1 MFHLKTSWRT
11 LCAHARIDRPSACI
25 QQRVGNNSPVLY
37 SVLDLAPVKKDG
49 SIAEAFRNS
58 VDLARHA
65 ERWGYTRFW
74 LAEHHNAQGIASA
87 ATSVLIGHVAGS
99 TSAIRV
105 GSGGIMLPNHAP
117 LIIAEQFGTLETL
130 YPGRIDLGLGRA
142 PGTDGSTAR
151 ALGRDPR
158 AADDFPKQVAELI
171 SYLEP
176 PSPGQTII
184 AVPGA
189 GTRVPVWLLGSST
202 FSAQLAAKLGLPF
215 AFAAHFAPQ
224 EMMEAITLYRQHYQ
238 PSRFLRN
245 PHVMIGI
252 PMIAADTDA
261 EARYLATTPALTFLQ
276 LIRGQPVWLAPP
288 VESMDGRWS
297 AQERFL
303 VESRLA
309 AAIVGGPQTL
319 REKLRTFL
327 AKTNADEIMI
337 NCAVFD
343 HTRRLRSYQLAS
355 EAMQDINQST
365 IATAV

>member
-1 MFHLKTSWRT
+1 
-11 LCAHARIDRPSACI
+11 
-25 QQRVGNNSPVLY
+25 VGNNSPVLY

-99 TSAIRV
+99 TSTIRV

-130 YPGRIDLGLGRA
+130 YPGRIDLGIGRA
-142 PGTDGSTAR
+142 PGTDGATAR
-151 ALGRDPR
+151 ALGRDPH
-158 AADDFPKQVAELI
+158 AADDFPQQVVDLI

-176 PSPGQTII
+176 PVPGQTIL

-224 EMMEAITLYRQHYQ
+224 EMEQAITLYRRHFQ
-238 PSRFLRN
+238 PSKFLGK
-245 PHVMIGI
+245 PHVMIGLSV
-252 PMIAADTDA
+252 IAAETDA
-261 EARYLATTPALTFLQ
+261 EARYLATTPSLTFLQ

-288 VESMDGRWS
+288 VERMDGRWS

-309 AAIVGGPQTL
+309 AAIVGSPETV
-319 REKLRTFL
+319 RDKLQAFL
-327 AKTNADEIMI
+327 AATGADEIMI

-343 HTRRLRSYQLAS
+343 HDRRLRSYQLAS
-355 EAMQDINQST
+355 EVMQAINHST